1 MPSLLELEDFETD
14 QGFTEPLGTVLSAS
28 PIEAQIQWEH
38 EQVQRGIRRYRASL
52 QKVHADGSVTMR
64 NLVDLEPGMRI
75 ASDLIGPMI
84 ERVRTEQL
92 KAILAWENPN
102 HRLASDA
109 EWVLLALPTETL
121 AATTVLHALG
131 MVGGDTSVKW
141 TAACRSLGTRLK
153 HEYDYIRWK
162 AAEAE
167 AAKGDPAH
175 LNMAGLMR
183 ARNKEIDVRVFKKWS
198 KKSTTLAAS
207 TWESGLRIKAGAALL
222 TYLVESN
229 AWFKVSLKREGENR
243 VRFLEMTEVACAFV
257 ADRHNQNELMRPYL
271 LPMIC
276 EPMDYAYV
284 GGP

>member
-1 MPSLLELEDFETD
+1 
-14 QGFTEPLGTVLSAS
+14 
-28 PIEAQIQWEH
+28 
-38 EQVQRGIRRYRASL
+38 
-52 QKVHADGSVTMR
+52 
-64 NLVDLEPGMRI
+64 
-75 ASDLIGPMI
+75 
-84 ERVRTEQL
+84 
-92 KAILAWENPN
+92 
-102 HRLASDA
+102 
-109 EWVLLALPTETL
+109 
-121 AATTVLHALG
+121 
-131 MVGGDTSVKW
+131 
-141 TAACRSLGTRLK
+141 
-153 HEYDYIRWK
+153 
-162 AAEAE
+162 
-167 AAKGDPAH
+167 
-175 LNMAGLMR
+175 MAGLMR